1 MKKYTIIIDENNI
14 ETIRRQNADGSISF
28 IPNDP
33 TNSDYQAY
41 LNKDIAEQS
50 TPSVIDEA

>member
-1 MKKYTIIIDENNI
+1 MRQYTILDSGYVQFEENGFLI
-14 ETIRRQNADGSISF
+14 T

-41 LNKDIAEQS
+41 LNKDNPDWNKP
-50 TPSVIDEA
+50 TL